1 MHLYSTGFL
10 HHSPAEVGDHLL
22 GPDGR
27 DHKEGFGP
35 IFILNILL
43 TGHQVVDLPVVLWVE
58 GIRLVGRLHY
68 LGGD

>member
-10 HHSPAEVGDHLL
+10 HHSPAKVGDQLL

-27 DHKEGFGP
+27 DHKEGLRPSFT
-35 IFILNILL
+35 LNVLL